1 MSHLQP
7 VVIVPAAEWAA
18 WTARIMKLEA
28 RQAAAAATAEAN
40 DPILTSAQ
48 AAAFLGLKDG
58 RSVTKAKRAGRLSGV
73 LINEKEYG
81 FRQSELTRYL
91 TRYNRKKP

>member
-1 MSHLQP
+1 MSHLQF

-18 WTARIMKLEA
+18 WTARIVQLEA
-28 RQAAAAATAEAN
+28 REVAAVATAEAA
-40 DPILTSAQ
+40 DPLLTSSE

-73 LINEKEYG
+73 FINEKEYG

-91 TRYNRKKP
+91 NRYKRRKP

>member
-1 MSHLQP
+1 MTLQP

-28 RQAAAAATAEAN
+28 REAAAAATAEAA